1 MTFIDSYHGL
11 KTKAGDKTVANWA
24 SCHGVHKILPVPIP
38 NPASIPTTLKKHA
51 VFAIPNITPEMASV
65 PIHGFLQEAAMSKAS
80 KVIRNIYILAI
91 VVIIG
96 MMFLHWLIDL
106 IKQIILV
113 MRKPKVKRMR
123 VDEVI
128 QHALL
133 MVSFIILVITGFAL
147 RYGDAWFA
155 KALFGWDEG
164 FAARGIIH
172 RVAAVIMIISTL
184 AHDLSLTKRGRQ
196 FFKDMLPKFYDFT
209 DFLFRVLYNLGLYKK
224 GPFQEIQLCGE
235 GRILGTGLGKCCH
248 DTLGFDSMV

>member
-1 MTFIDSYHGL
+1 
-11 KTKAGDKTVANWA
+11 
-24 SCHGVHKILPVPIP
+24 
-38 NPASIPTTLKKHA
+38 
-51 VFAIPNITPEMASV
+51 
-65 PIHGFLQEAAMSKAS
+65 MSKAS

-113 MRKPKVKRMR
+113 MRKPQVRRMR

-184 AHDLSLTKRGRQ
+184 WHMIFLLTKRGRQ
-196 FFKDMLPKFYDFT
+196 FVKDMLPKFYDFT
-209 DFLFRVLYNLGLYKK
+209 DFLFRVLYNLGLSRRIPVSRDSVMWRRQNT
-224 GPFQEIQLCGE
+224 GHWSGE
-235 GRILGTGLGKCCH
+235 ML
-248 DTLGFDSMV
+248 S